1 MAGHDQDESELL
13 LRALKR
19 ELAFFDAGGYGQ
31 PFRSEWRPTLI
42 LRDSPSCLNFN
53 ATGRQISCRQCPF
66 FSLVSPAGQDA
77 LIPCHHIPLD
87 ARGKTVARL
96 YRTATQKELDQH
108 YHNWLCA
115 LTREI
120 ESSSKEIFYAS
131 SANCQ

>member
-1 MAGHDQDESELL
+1 MTRHVQNESELL
-13 LRALKR
+13 LLTLKR
-19 ELAFFDAGGYGQ
+19 ELAFFDADGYGQ
-31 PFRSEWRPTLI
+31 PFRSAWRPTLL

-53 ATGRQISCRQCPF
+53 ATGRQIPCQQCPL
-66 FSLVSPAGQDA
+66 FSLVPLASQDA
-77 LIPCHHIPLD
+77 MIPCHHIPLD
-87 ARGKTVARL
+87 PRGHTVARL

-131 SANCQ
+131 PANCE